1 MAFFIEYLELV
12 DTGVMACSVLV
23 STDTTYVHDL
33 EEQEKY
39 LHLVTH
45 ASYALSS
52 ILDFW
57 IVIKAFA
64 TVDTWRT
71 LSLHFFELGP
81 WVLGCDSHH

>member
-52 ILDFW
+52 ILDF
-57 IVIKAFA
+57 
-64 TVDTWRT
+64 
-71 LSLHFFELGP
+71 
-81 WVLGCDSHH
+81 